1 MSEDYNPELD
11 AARNQAD
18 RLGVKWTKNQKAETI
33 QKNIKAFQ
41 DEQAGESGET
51 KSTVGTQ
58 GTNPDEYSE
67 DTVFVDPKTGLIDVS
82 KLKQNR
88 TKYGRLLYHP
98 KVRMALQKEA
108 NKLVRVKITCMNP
121 AKKEWKGEIFSVTN
135 SIIGTVKKFIPYN
148 TEAADAYHVPQVL
161 LNAIEQREYQAFST
175 VRVKGVDTKKPR
187 QVKEFAI
194 EKLPP
199 LSQQEIDA
207 IAKKQ
212 IMEDK
217 EA

>member
-1 MSEDYNPELD
+1 MSEQDYNPELD

-18 RLGVKWTKNQKAETI
+18 TLGVKWTKNQKAETI
-33 QKNIKAFQ
+33 MANIKKHK
-41 DEQAGESGET
+41 EGLESGSVSEQKITSPTSQDGVDET
-51 KSTVGTQ
+51 TV
-58 GTNPDEYSE
+58 
-67 DTVFVDPKTGLIDVS
+67 VIDPETGRIDRS
-82 KLKQNR
+82 KLVRNPL
-88 TKYGRLLYHP
+88 KYGRLQYHP

-135 SIIGTVKKFIPYN
+135 AIFGTIKKFVPYN
-148 TEAADAYHVPQVL
+148 VAAADAYHVPQVL
-161 LNAIEQREYQAFST
+161 LEVLEQKEYQAFST

-194 EKLPP
+194 EILPP
-199 LSQQEIDA
+199 LTQKEIEA

-217 EA
+217 EE

>member
-1 MSEDYNPELD
+1 MSEYNPELE

-33 QKNIKAFQ
+33 QKNIKTFQ
-41 DEQAGESGET
+41 EEQAGEAGET
-51 KSTVGTQ
+51 KADKLDIGTQ
-58 GTNPDEYSE
+58 EYSE
-67 DTVFVDPKTGLIDVS
+67 DTVFLDPETGLIDVS

-161 LNAIEQREYQAFST
+161 LNAMEQREYQAFST

>member
-1 MSEDYNPELD
+1 MSEQDYNPELD

-18 RLGVKWTKNQKAETI
+18 TLGVKWTKNQKAETI
-33 QKNIKAFQ
+33 MANIKKHK
-41 DEQAGESGET
+41 EGLESGEA
-51 KSTVGTQ
+51 KEPKAVNSAGPVDSETVI
-58 GTNPDEYSE
+58 
-67 DTVFVDPKTGLIDVS
+67 VIDPETGLIDRS
-82 KLKQNR
+82 KLVRN
-88 TKYGRLLYHP
+88 TLKYGRLQYHP

-135 SIIGTVKKFIPYN
+135 AIFGTIKKFIPYN
-148 TEAADAYHVPQVL
+148 VEAADAYHVPQVL
-161 LNAIEQREYQAFST
+161 LDLMREKEYQAFST

-194 EKLPP
+194 EVLPP
-199 LSQQEIDA
+199 LTQAELDA

-212 IMEDK
+212 YMEDK
-217 EA
+217 EE